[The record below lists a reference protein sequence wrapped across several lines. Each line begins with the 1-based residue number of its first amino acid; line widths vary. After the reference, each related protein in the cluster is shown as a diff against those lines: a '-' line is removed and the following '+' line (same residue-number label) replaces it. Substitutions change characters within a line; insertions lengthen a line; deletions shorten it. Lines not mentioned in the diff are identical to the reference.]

1 MLLQT
6 ENDEDEIVD
15 LLGDDHTY
23 STNPAETLHLQD
35 ASSHSKNQH
44 HSKVSS
50 NQQRKPPITG
60 GTTQK
65 NKKSVSSG

>member
-15 LLGDDHTY
+15 LLGD
-23 STNPAETLHLQD
+23 NPADTLHLQD